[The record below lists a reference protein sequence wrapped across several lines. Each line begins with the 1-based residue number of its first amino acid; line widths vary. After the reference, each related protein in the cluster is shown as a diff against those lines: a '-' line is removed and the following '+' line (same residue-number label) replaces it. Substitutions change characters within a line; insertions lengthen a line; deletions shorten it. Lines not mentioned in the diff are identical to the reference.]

1 MTAPGTGLPPAVV
14 VVAAL
19 VGSACGGAAAGNDD
33 LATEIADLRASMDQR
48 SADLDEVEADVA
60 ALVRGVAAVV
70 DRYDQAI
77 ESLRRATAEFEQ
89 ATEQFDEASIEFRA
103 ASETF
108 EDVAEGYR
116 VAAIALIVIAGA
128 DVVGDAMCGNRM
140 STQAY
145 RAELRSQGYNLEGLD
160 VDHIIPR
167 SLGGPDNPM
176 NYQLLD
182 SSLNRSLGAGGLLDK
197 FVATPLPFLA
207 ALATTAVSALA
218 CP

>member
-19 VGSACGGAAAGNDD
+19 VGSACGAAATGNDD
-33 LATEIADLRASMDQR
+33 LSAEIADLQASMDQQ
-48 SADLDEVEADVA
+48 STDLDQVEADAA

-70 DRYDQAI
+70 DRYEDAADR
-77 ESLRRATAEFEQ
+77 LRRATEEYER
-89 ATEQFDEASIEFRA
+89 ATQQFDEASTEFRA
-103 ASETF
+103 AAATF
-108 EDVAEGYR
+108 EEVAEGYR
-116 VAAIALIVIAGA
+116 VAAIALIAIAGA
-128 DVVGDAMCGNRM
+128 DMVGSAMCGHRM

-145 RAELRSQGYNLEGLD
+145 RAELRSQGYNLDGLD